1 MEADK
6 PTTQTATGQ
15 EHEYQKEDKSYIKS
29 KKKWK
34 DFKLHKDIIAAL

>member
-6 PTTQTATGQ
+6 PTTQPTTEK
-15 EHEYQKEDKSYIKS
+15 EHDHQKEEKTYIKS

-34 DFKLHKDIIAAL
+34 DFKIH